1 MEKCDRGYA
10 RGEAV
15 RWSTV
20 NTSLPARPRTP
31 RATRVHL
38 PLTTAVVAT
47 VVTVV
52 TGAVQFIV
60 MAVWGGR
67 EGHSLREVLMQW
79 DAHWMTMISEYGY
92 SGFVMSPDQADPVQW
107 ESVAFFPGYPVLVRI
122 VAAPMAVLD
131 VADATYIAALMVS
144 TAATVALAWG
154 VSMLAVE
161 LWRCRGTDGG
171 GPVDRRTVAVL
182 SAVATVL
189 AVGAPMGI
197 VYWMP
202 YSESLFTAV
211 TVWAL
216 YFLLRRRFL
225 LAGVLTMVAGAT
237 RLTAT
242 ALILTLCVAAVVEL
256 WRWWRIR
263 RPTPEQS
270 AGAFPVA
277 AVAAPVVGS
286 LGIVAYLAWADSK
299 VADIGGYFAA
309 QERGWHSGVD
319 LGAATLR
326 WVTGNFPGEL
336 TGYTISSW
344 SMVLVALL
352 CVVSVWML
360 WTGRIPWQVWLPA
373 VILAGIV
380 LGSDGIMHS
389 RPRLLLVPV
398 LLLTLPLL
406 VELVRTWRTAT
417 RPRTTATAGVALGA
431 GAVLWCVL
439 GFWVSGEMLIVF
451 EYAI

>member
-1 MEKCDRGYA
+1 M
-10 RGEAV
+10 
-15 RWSTV
+15 
-20 NTSLPARPRTP
+20 
-31 RATRVHL
+31 

-47 VVTVV
+47 LTTLV
-52 TGAVQFIV
+52 TGAVQFVV

-67 EGHSLREVLMQW
+67 QGRTMHDVLMQW
-79 DAHWMTMISEYGY
+79 DAHWMTMISEHGY
-92 SGFVMSPDQADPVQW
+92 SGFVMSPDQTDPVQW
-107 ESVAFFPGYPVLVRI
+107 ESVAFFPGYPVLVRV

-131 VADATYIAALMVS
+131 VAEATFVAALTVS
-144 TAATVALAWG
+144 TVATVAMAWG

-161 LWRCRGTDGG
+161 LWRRRG
-171 GPVDRRTVAVL
+171 PSPSDRRTVVVL
-182 SAVATVL
+182 SAAVTVL

-242 ALILTLCVAAVVEL
+242 ALILLLCAVAVLEL
-256 WRWWRIR
+256 WRWWRGR
-263 RPTPEQS
+263 QGS
-270 AGAFPVA
+270 DFPVQFPVRA
-277 AVAAPVVGS
+277 LAAPVVGS
-286 LGIVAYLAWADSK
+286 LGIVGYLSWADRT
-299 VADIGGYFAA
+299 VAEIGGYFAA
-309 QERGWHSGVD
+309 QQRGWHSGVD
-319 LGAATLR
+319 MGAATLR
-326 WVTGNFPGEL
+326 WITGNLPGEL

-344 SMVLVALL
+344 SMILVALL
-352 CVVSVWML
+352 CVVSLVML
-360 WTGRIPWQVWLPA
+360 WAGRIPWQLWLPA
-373 VILAGIV
+373 VVLAGIV

-398 LLLTLPLL
+398 LLLMLPLV

-417 RPRTTATAGVALGA
+417 RPQVAVAGGVLLGA
-431 GAVLWCVL
+431 GAVVWCVL
-439 GFWVSGEMLIVF
+439 GFWVSGAMLIDF

>member
-1 MEKCDRGYA
+1 M
-10 RGEAV
+10 
-15 RWSTV
+15 
-20 NTSLPARPRTP
+20 
-31 RATRVHL
+31 
-38 PLTTAVVAT
+38 TTAVVAA
-47 VVTVV
+47 VVTVA
-52 TGAVQFIV
+52 TGVVQFIV

-92 SGFVMSPDQADPVQW
+92 SGFVMSPDQTDPVQW

-131 VADATYIAALMVS
+131 VADATYIASLMVS
-144 TAATVALAWG
+144 TVATVVLAWG

-161 LWRCRGTDGG
+161 LWRRRGTEGG
-171 GPVDRRTVAVL
+171 GLPDRRTLVVL
-182 SAVATVL
+182 SVVATVL

-242 ALILTLCVAAVVEL
+242 ALILTLCVAAVAEL
-256 WRWWRIR
+256 WRWWRNR
-263 RPTPEQS
+263 RTPQERLM
-270 AGAFPVA
+270 GEFPA
-277 AVAAPVVGS
+277 TAVAAPVIGS
-286 LGIVAYLAWADSK
+286 LGIVTYLAWADSK

-326 WVTGNFPGEL
+326 WVAGNFPGEL

-344 SMVLVALL
+344 SMILVALL
-352 CVVSVWML
+352 CAVSVWIL
-360 WTGRIPWQVWLPA
+360 WSGRIPWQVWLPA
-373 VILAGIV
+373 IILAGIV

-398 LLLTLPLL
+398 LLLALPLV
-406 VELVRTWRTAT
+406 VELVRMWRTAT
-417 RPRTTATAGVALGA
+417 RSQTTVMAGVALGA

>member
-1 MEKCDRGYA
+1 M
-10 RGEAV
+10 
-15 RWSTV
+15 
-20 NTSLPARPRTP
+20 
-31 RATRVHL
+31 

-47 VVTVV
+47 LTTLV
-52 TGAVQFIV
+52 TGAVQFVV
-60 MAVWGGR
+60 MAVWGRRQGR
-67 EGHSLREVLMQW
+67 TLHDVLMQW
-79 DAHWMTMISEYGY
+79 DAHWMTMISEHGY
-92 SGFVMSPDQADPVQW
+92 SGFVMSPDQTDPVQW
-107 ESVAFFPGYPVLVRI
+107 ESVAFFPGYPVLVRV

-131 VADATYIAALMVS
+131 VAEATFVAALTVS
-144 TAATVALAWG
+144 TVATVAMAWG

-161 LWRCRGTDGG
+161 LWRRRG
-171 GPVDRRTVAVL
+171 PSPSDRRTVVVL
-182 SAVATVL
+182 SAAVTVL

-242 ALILTLCVAAVVEL
+242 ALILLLCAAAVLEL
-256 WRWWRIR
+256 WRWWRGR
-263 RPTPEQS
+263 QGR
-270 AGAFPVA
+270 GFPVRA
-277 AVAAPVVGS
+277 LAAPVVGS
-286 LGIVAYLAWADSK
+286 LGIVGYLSWADRT
-299 VADIGGYFAA
+299 VAEIGGYFAA
-309 QERGWHSGVD
+309 QQRGWHSGVD
-319 LGAATLR
+319 MGAATLR
-326 WVTGNFPGEL
+326 WVTGNLPGEL

-344 SMVLVALL
+344 SMILVALL
-352 CVVSVWML
+352 CAVSLVML
-360 WTGRIPWQVWLPA
+360 WTGRIPWQLWLPA
-373 VILAGIV
+373 VVLAGIV

-398 LLLTLPLL
+398 LLLMLPLV

-417 RPRTTATAGVALGA
+417 RPQVAVAGGVLLGA
-431 GAVLWCVL
+431 GAVVWCVL
-439 GFWVSGEMLIVF
+439 GFWVSGAMLIDF

>member
-1 MEKCDRGYA
+1 M
-10 RGEAV
+10 
-15 RWSTV
+15 
-20 NTSLPARPRTP
+20 NTSVSAGPGTS
-31 RATRVHL
+31 RATGTNI
-38 PLTTAVVAT
+38 PLTTAVVAA

-60 MAVWGGR
+60 MAVWGARG
-67 EGHSLREVLMQW
+67 GLSLREVLMQW

-92 SGFVMSPDQADPVQW
+92 SGFVMSPDQTDPVQW
-107 ESVAFFPGYPVLVRI
+107 ESVAFFPGYPVLVRV

-131 VADATYIAALMVS
+131 VADATYVAALVVS
-144 TAATVALAWG
+144 AVATVVLAWG

-161 LWRCRGTDGG
+161 LWRRRGSNPGAG
-171 GPVDRRTVAVL
+171 GPSDRRTVVVL
-182 SAVATVL
+182 STAVTVL

-225 LAGVLTMVAGAT
+225 PAGVLTMVAGAT
-237 RLTAT
+237 RVTAT
-242 ALILTLCVAAVVEL
+242 ALILTLCVAAIVEL
-256 WRWWRIR
+256 WRWWRNR
-263 RPTPEQS
+263 RTAHKQPV
-270 AGAFPVA
+270 GAFPAA
-277 AVAAPVVGS
+277 AVSAPVIGS
-286 LGIVAYLAWADSK
+286 LGIAAYLAWADSK

-326 WVTGNFPGEL
+326 WLAGNFPGEL

-344 SMVLVALL
+344 SMILVALL
-352 CVVSVWML
+352 CAVSVWML
-360 WTGRIPWQVWLPA
+360 WSGRIPWQVWLPA
-373 VILAGIV
+373 IILAGIV

-398 LLLTLPLL
+398 LLLALPLV
-406 VELVRTWRTAT
+406 VELVRMWRTAT
-417 RPRTTATAGVALGA
+417 RSQTTVMAGVALGA

>member
-1 MEKCDRGYA
+1 
-10 RGEAV
+10 V
-15 RWSTV
+15 
-20 NTSLPARPRTP
+20 
-31 RATRVHL
+31 

-47 VVTVV
+47 VMTMV
-52 TGAVQFIV
+52 TGVVQLVV

-67 EGHSLREVLMQW
+67 RGRTLHEVLMQW
-79 DAHWMTMISEYGY
+79 DAHWMTMISEHGY
-92 SGFVMSPDQADPVQW
+92 SGFVMSPDQTDPVQW
-107 ESVAFFPGYPVLVRI
+107 ESVAFFPGYPVLVRV

-131 VADATYIAALMVS
+131 VAEATFVAAMAVS
-144 TAATVALAWG
+144 TVATVAMAWG

-161 LWRCRGTDGG
+161 LWRRRG
-171 GPVDRRTVAVL
+171 PARSDRRTLVVL
-182 SAVATVL
+182 SASVTVL

-242 ALILTLCVAAVVEL
+242 ALILLLCAAAALEL
-256 WRWWRIR
+256 WRWWRGR
-263 RPTPEQS
+263 QER
-270 AGAFPVA
+270 GFPVQA
-277 AVAAPVVGS
+277 LVAPVVGS
-286 LGIVAYLAWADSK
+286 LGIVGYLSWADRA
-299 VADIGGYFAA
+299 VAEIGGYFAA
-309 QERGWHSGVD
+309 QQRGWHSGVD
-319 LGAATLR
+319 MGAATLR
-326 WVTGNFPGEL
+326 WVTGNLPGEL

-344 SMVLVALL
+344 SMILVTLL
-352 CVVSVWML
+352 CAVSLVML
-360 WTGRIPWQVWLPA
+360 WNGRIPWQLWLPA
-373 VILAGIV
+373 VVLAGIV
-380 LGSDGIMHS
+380 LASDGIMHS

-398 LLLTLPLL
+398 LLLTLPLV
-406 VELVRTWRTAT
+406 VELVRAWRTAT
-417 RPRTTATAGVALGA
+417 RPRTAVTTGVLLGA

-439 GFWVSGEMLIVF
+439 GFWVSGAMLIDF